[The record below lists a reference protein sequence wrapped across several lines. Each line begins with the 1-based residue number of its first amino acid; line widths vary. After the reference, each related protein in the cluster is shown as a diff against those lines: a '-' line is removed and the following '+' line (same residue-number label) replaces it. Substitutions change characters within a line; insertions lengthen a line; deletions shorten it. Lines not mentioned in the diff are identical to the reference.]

1 MAIIP
6 SSVNILPVLSDF
18 IQSKTEQ
25 SEKNNDHF
33 TGFSQK
39 MQEFD
44 KKYRNFE
51 ISGKGENGELLFR
64 CKALKENGSCG
75 VYRFRSV
82 NCRLYPRINQKFV
95 YIPFN
100 NFVNMLAYKCENVGI
115 KFILTEESYTS
126 GTSFLD
132 NEEPCKEN
140 HNKNRRKYK

>member
-1 MAIIP
+1 MMFRDFFESLKFFVQKIT
-6 SSVNILPVLSDF
+6 SSKFVVTGKCRRCGTCCRNITFFVGNR
-18 IQSKTEQ
+18 IVT
-25 SEKNNDHF
+25 SEVEF
-33 TGFSQK
+33 QK

-95 YIPFN
+95 YDGGVPLDGCGYSFS
-100 NFVNMLAYKCENVGI
+100 VNK
-115 KFILTEESYTS
+115 KFKDYLY
-126 GTSFLD
+126 
-132 NEEPCKEN
+132 
-140 HNKNRRKYK
+140 

>member
-1 MAIIP
+1 MMFRDFFESLKFFVQKIT
-6 SSVNILPVLSDF
+6 SSKFVVTGKCRRCGTCCRNITFFVGNR
-18 IQSKTEQ
+18 IVT
-25 SEKNNDHF
+25 SEVEF
-33 TGFSQK
+33 QK

-95 YIPFN
+95 YDGGVPLDGCGYSFS
-100 NFVNMLAYKCENVGI
+100 VNK
-115 KFILTEESYTS
+115 KFKDY
-126 GTSFLD
+126 LD
-132 NEEPCKEN
+132 
-140 HNKNRRKYK
+140 

>member
-1 MAIIP
+1 M
-6 SSVNILPVLSDF
+6 
-18 IQSKTEQ
+18 T
-25 SEKNNDHF
+25 SEVEF
-33 TGFSQK
+33 QK

-95 YIPFN
+95 YDGGVPLDGCGYSFS
-100 NFVNMLAYKCENVGI
+100 VNK
-115 KFILTEESYTS
+115 KFKDYLY
-126 GTSFLD
+126 
-132 NEEPCKEN
+132 
-140 HNKNRRKYK
+140 

>member
-1 MAIIP
+1 MMFRDFFESLKFFVQKIT
-6 SSVNILPVLSDF
+6 SSKFVVMGKCRRCGTCCRNITFFVGNR
-18 IQSKTEQ
+18 IVT
-25 SEKNNDHF
+25 SEVEF
-33 TGFSQK
+33 QK

-95 YIPFN
+95 YDGGVPLDGCGYSFS
-100 NFVNMLAYKCENVGI
+100 VNK
-115 KFILTEESYTS
+115 KFKDYLY
-126 GTSFLD
+126 
-132 NEEPCKEN
+132 
-140 HNKNRRKYK
+140 

>member
-1 MAIIP
+1 MMFRDFFESLKFFVQKIT
-6 SSVNILPVLSDF
+6 SSKFVVTGNCRRCSNCCGNITFFVGNR
-18 IQSKTEQ
+18 IVT
-25 SEKNNDHF
+25 SEVEF
-33 TGFSQK
+33 QK

-95 YIPFN
+95 YDGGVPLDGCGYSFS
-100 NFVNMLAYKCENVGI
+100 VNK
-115 KFILTEESYTS
+115 KFKDY
-126 GTSFLD
+126 LD
-132 NEEPCKEN
+132 
-140 HNKNRRKYK
+140 

>member
-1 MAIIP
+1 MMFRDFFESLKFFVQKIT
-6 SSVNILPVLSDF
+6 SSKFVVTGKCRRCGTCCRNITFFVGNR
-18 IQSKTEQ
+18 IVT
-25 SEKNNDHF
+25 SEVEF
-33 TGFSQK
+33 QK

-95 YIPFN
+95 YDGGVPLDGCGYSFS
-100 NFVNMLAYKCENVGI
+100 VNKKLKDY
-115 KFILTEESYTS
+115 
-126 GTSFLD
+126 LD
-132 NEEPCKEN
+132 
-140 HNKNRRKYK
+140 